1 MDDSSE
7 IERVVLLITDGA
19 YGDEATAARQRDI
32 ELRGARVIVVGI
44 GQDMNGYLETLA
56 ANGWFTNVSSEHRVG
71 EVAKQ
76 VCERINT
83 PAHRGASLQADGLSG
98 QAPHLAP
105 DIYPGATVTLW
116 GRMPKQAADATITVN
131 TESGPI
137 ASIPVRVCDDASAT
151 SRWAKAHI
159 NALDYEVMTGR
170 VPEDQGRSSI
180 IEVSVKHGVLS
191 KYTAWIAV
199 DTSRTTDS
207 IIPVRILQPS
217 YDSYEVLRSS
227 MLVSPSYAPL
237 RMRESFDAMADIF
250 AMPTG
255 SGSAED
261 LEIDSD
267 WLSAIAD
274 ELRKLLA
281 GEIGRAHV

>member
-1 MDDSSE
+1 M
-7 IERVVLLITDGA
+7 
-19 YGDEATAARQRDI
+19 
-32 ELRGARVIVVGI
+32 
-44 GQDMNGYLETLA
+44 
-56 ANGWFTNVSSEHRVG
+56 
-71 EVAKQ
+71 
-76 VCERINT
+76 
-83 PAHRGASLQADGLSG
+83 
-98 QAPHLAP
+98 
-105 DIYPGATVTLW
+105 
-116 GRMPKQAADATITVN
+116 
-131 TESGPI
+131 
-137 ASIPVRVCDDASAT
+137 
-151 SRWAKAHI
+151 
-159 NALDYEVMTGR
+159 
-170 VPEDQGRSSI
+170 
-180 IEVSVKHGVLS
+180 LS

-261 LEIDSD
+261 VEIDSD
-267 WLSAIAD
+267 WLSVIAD

-281 GEIGRAHV
+281 GGRGNLDHQAVLTVLSDLRDWLDENDAGVIGRRSHGKIVRRLAKFDPALVLPAAQQWKLLNELLSACDELLARPVRQTGTFRDFFA